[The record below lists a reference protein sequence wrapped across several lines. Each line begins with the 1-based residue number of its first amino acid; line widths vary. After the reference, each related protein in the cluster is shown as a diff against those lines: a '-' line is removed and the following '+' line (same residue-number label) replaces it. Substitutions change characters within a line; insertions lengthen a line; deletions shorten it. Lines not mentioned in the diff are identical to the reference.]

1 VTRPPR
7 FALSAAALASLA
19 ALVGCGSEP
28 ARGAA
33 PQVSEP
39 TPGDGGVTLA
49 PGGGTTGAPPDA
61 GTIADAAGA
70 AADSGAGGGSDAGDA
85 GGLTT
90 IRVHYPTGT
99 HSLALRGAE
108 APLSW
113 TTNTPATKTAD
124 GWTWSSRNVTAAF
137 DFKPLLDGTTW
148 SLGPN
153 YRVAPGETIDITPR
167 FQSTSAKGSFAVR
180 WQAFAS
186 PTLGRTRKVW
196 VYLPPGYAE
205 NTEARYPVV
214 YMHDG
219 QNLFDRNAAFGCWYA
234 DQALDDGAAN
244 GSIREAIIIGPEA
257 TSARMID
264 YTPSV
269 DPGRGEGG
277 GADAYLASLA
287 AELKPLVDREL
298 RTRTGREDTAI
309 LGSSL
314 GGLVSA
320 WAGVRRAETFGLV
333 GAMSPS
339 TWWDSTMILGAV
351 SSMGT
356 QATKPLRVYVDSGN
370 AGPSSDDS
378 SNTGELARRYRSVGY
393 RDGVDFLYVL
403 ANGHQHNESY
413 WAQRLPRALAFLVG
427 PRPHTGSMP

>member
-1 VTRPPR
+1 MFAPRLASVCLVSGAAFALAACGAEPPR
-7 FALSAAALASLA
+7 
-19 ALVGCGSEP
+19 P
-28 ARGAA
+28 APPEVTG
-33 PQVSEP
+33 P
-39 TPGDGGVTLA
+39 TPGDAGAVLA
-49 PGGGTTGAPPDA
+49 PGGGMTGAPPDA
-61 GTIADAAGA
+61 GVDAGA
-70 AADSGAGGGSDAGDA
+70 PPSPDA

-90 IRVHYPTGT
+90 VRVHYPPGAHTLT
-99 HSLALRGAE
+99 LRGAE

-113 TTNTPATKTAD
+113 TTNTPAAKTAD
-124 GWTWSSRNVTAAF
+124 GWTWSSRNVTTAF
-137 DFKPLLDGTTW
+137 DFKPLLDGATW

-153 YRVAPGETIDITPR
+153 YRITPGAAIDVYPR
-167 FQSTSAKGSFAVR
+167 FRSAEGSFSVR

-186 PTLGRTRKVW
+186 PTLGRARRVW
-196 VYLPPGYAE
+196 VYLPPGYEE

-219 QNLFDRNAAFGCWYA
+219 QNLFDRSAAFGCWLA
-234 DQALDDGAAN
+234 DQALDQGAAN
-244 GSIREAIIIGPEA
+244 GTIREAIVVGPEA

-287 AELKPLVDREL
+287 TELKPLVDREL
-298 RTRTGREDTAI
+298 RTLRGREDTAI

-320 WAGVRRAETFGLV
+320 WAGVRGAGTFGLV

-351 SSMGT
+351 SGMRT
-356 QATKPLRVYVDSGN
+356 QSTKPLRVYVDSGN
-370 AGPSSDDS
+370 AGASSDDWI
-378 SNTGELARRYRSVGY
+378 NTAELARRYRGVGY

-403 ANGHQHNESY
+403 ASGHQHNEAY
-413 WAQRLPRALAFLVG
+413 WAQRLPRALAFLLG
-427 PRPHTGSMP
+427 PRPHTGAMP